1 MELLYFVR
9 PGCPYCRQAD
19 TIIAELIR
27 EHPEYEQ
34 VCVHKVDETK
44 EVAFASEFDYWY
56 VPSFFQ
62 NQNKL
67 YEADPA
73 ENVDSV
79 RNKLE
84 VVFKEAFEMMNL
96 RK

>member
-19 TIIAELIR
+19 YILAELVR
-27 EHPEYEQ
+27 EHPEYERISIRR
-34 VCVHKVDETK
+34 VDETR

-56 VPSFFQ
+56 VPSFFRK
-62 NQNKL
+62 QNKL

-73 ENVDSV
+73 ESEESV
-79 RNKLE
+79 RKKLE
-84 VVFKEAFEMMNL
+84 AVFREAFEML
-96 RK
+96 DQ